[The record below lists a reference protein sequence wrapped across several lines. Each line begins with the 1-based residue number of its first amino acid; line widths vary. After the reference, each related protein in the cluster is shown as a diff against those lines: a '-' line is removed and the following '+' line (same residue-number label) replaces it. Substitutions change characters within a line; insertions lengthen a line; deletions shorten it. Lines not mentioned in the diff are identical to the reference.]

1 MNFATFLLEPNR
13 DSTADAVITATER
26 VSHAALFDR
35 VQSCARYLLD
45 RYGTG
50 NEILL
55 LADNSLFFI
64 VSYLAIVQSG
74 NVALLVETR
83 ISPEHLAQIVSICSI
98 RAVFVEER
106 FRQRVPEGLE
116 VLPAPLP
123 VAGTW
128 TGGCIDPGLPD
139 DALAVIIFTSGST
152 GTKKGVTLTH
162 RNLVANTTSIIEYFH
177 LDSHDRIAV
186 VLPFFYCFGASLLH
200 THLRVGG
207 SVVLSNHIFLGA
219 VIRDLQRYE
228 CTGFAGVPST
238 YQILI
243 QKTPFLNEAFPHL
256 RYFAQAGGALADR
269 YIRQVTDAF
278 PDKEFYVMYGAT
290 EATARLSYL
299 PPAELKAKMG
309 SIGRGIPGVRLEVVG
324 DDGRPVRPGEI
335 GEITARGDN
344 IMAGY
349 YGDPEGTAEV
359 LRDGRLYT
367 GDLATVDEDGY
378 IFVTGRKKNI
388 IKSGGYRISPV
399 EIEQFLLSQPGV
411 FSAVVFSLPDEI
423 MGEAVTAAVQPE
435 DEPSEE
441 LHQRLLAACRA
452 RLPSY
457 KVPRHL
463 FFVDEFPLN
472 SSNKVDRARL
482 REIAAAGLCAR

>member
-1 MNFATFLLEPNR
+1 MNFATSLLEPNR
-13 DSTADAVITATER
+13 NSSADAIFTATER
-26 VSHAALFDR
+26 LSHADLYYR
-35 VQSCARYLLD
+35 VQSLARDLLD

-83 ISPEHLAQIVSICSI
+83 IAPEQLAQVVSACSV
-98 RAVFVEER
+98 RAVFVDER
-106 FRQRVPEGLE
+106 HRQRVPAGLE
-116 VLPAPLP
+116 TVPAPLP
-123 VAGTW
+123 SAGTW
-128 TGGCIDPGLPD
+128 SGECVDPGVPD

-152 GTKKGVTLTH
+152 GSKKGVMLTH

-177 LDSHDRIAV
+177 LGSHDRIAV

-200 THLRVGG
+200 THLRAGG

-219 VIRDLQRYE
+219 VIHDLQRNE

-238 YQILI
+238 YQILV
-243 QKTPFLNEAFPHL
+243 QKTPFLDETFPHL

-269 YIRQVTDAF
+269 YIRQITDAF

-299 PPAELKAKMG
+299 PPGELAAKMG
-309 SIGRGIPGVRLEVVG
+309 SIGRGISGVRLEVVG
-324 DDGRPVRPGEI
+324 EGGRPVRPGEV
-335 GEITARGDN
+335 GEITARGEN

-349 YGDPEGTAEV
+349 YRDPEGTAEV

-367 GDLATVDEDGY
+367 GDMATVDEDGY

-399 EIEQFLLSQPGV
+399 EVEQFLLSQPGV
-411 FSAVVFSLPDEI
+411 FSVVVFALPDEI

-435 DEPSEE
+435 AGASEE
-441 LHQRLLAACRA
+441 LRQRLFAACNA
-452 RLPSY
+452 HLPSY

-472 SSNKVDRARL
+472 SSNKVDRTRL
-482 REIAAAGLCAR
+482 QEIAADALRRP

>member
-13 DSTADAVITATER
+13 ERTTDAVITATER
-26 VSHAALFDR
+26 LSHADLYCR
-35 VQSCARYLLD
+35 VQSLARYLLD

-83 ISPEHLAQIVSICSI
+83 IAPEQLAQVISTCSV
-98 RAVFVEER
+98 RAVCVDER
-106 FRQRVPEGLE
+106 HRQRVPEGLE
-116 VLPAPLP
+116 LVPIPLP
-123 VAGTW
+123 GAGTW
-128 TGGCIDPGLPD
+128 TGVCVDPGLPD

-152 GTKKGVTLTH
+152 GSKKGVMLTH

-177 LDSHDRIAV
+177 LGSHDRIAV

-200 THLRVGG
+200 THLRAGG

-219 VIRDLQRYE
+219 VIRDLQRFE

-238 YQILI
+238 YQILV
-243 QKTPFLNEAFPHL
+243 QKTPFLDETFPHL

-290 EATARLSYL
+290 EASARLSYL
-299 PPAELKAKMG
+299 PPGELAAKLG

-324 DDGRPVRPGEI
+324 EDGRPVRPGET
-335 GEITARGDN
+335 GEIMARGEN

-349 YGDPEGTAEV
+349 YLDPEGTAEV
-359 LRDGRLYT
+359 LRDGWLST

-411 FSAVVFSLPDEI
+411 FSVVVFALPDEI

-435 DEPSEE
+435 VGPSEE
-441 LHQRLLAACRA
+441 LRQRLLTSCNAH
-452 RLPSY
+452 LPSY

-472 SSNKVDRARL
+472 SSNKVDRAQL
-482 REIAAAGLCAR
+482 QEIAAAGLRTP

>member
-1 MNFATFLLEPNR
+1 MNFATYLLELNR
-13 DSTADAVITATER
+13 ERTADAVITATER
-26 VSHAALFDR
+26 LSHADLYGR
-35 VQSCARYLLD
+35 VQSLARALLD

-83 ISPEHLAQIVSICSI
+83 ISPEQLAEVVSTCSV
-98 RAVFVEER
+98 RAVFVDDR
-106 FRQRVPEGLE
+106 HRQRVPDGLE
-116 VLPAPLP
+116 LVPAPLP
-123 VAGTW
+123 GAGTW
-128 TGGCIDPGLPD
+128 SGECVDPGVPD

-152 GTKKGVTLTH
+152 GSKKGVMLTH
-162 RNLVANTTSIIEYFH
+162 RNLVANTTSIVEYFH
-177 LDSHDRIAV
+177 LGSHDRIAV

-200 THLRVGG
+200 THLRAGG
-207 SVVLSNHIFLGA
+207 SVVVSNHIFLGE
-219 VIRDLQRYE
+219 VIHDLQRYE

-238 YQILI
+238 YQILVH
-243 QKTPFLNEAFPHL
+243 KTPFLNEKFPHL

-290 EATARLSYL
+290 EATARLSFL
-299 PPAELKAKMG
+299 PPGELAAKMG

-324 DDGRPVRPGEI
+324 EDERPVRPGEI
-335 GEITARGDN
+335 GEITARGGN

-349 YGDPEGTAEV
+349 YRDPEGTAEV

-367 GDLATVDEDGY
+367 GDMATVDEDGY

-399 EIEQFLLSQPGV
+399 EIERFLLLQPGV
-411 FSAVVFSLPDEI
+411 FSVVVFALPDEI

-435 DEPSEE
+435 DGPSEE
-441 LHQRLLAACRA
+441 LRQRLLTSCNAH
-452 RLPSY
+452 LPSY

-472 SSNKVDRARL
+472 SSNKVDRTRL
-482 REIAAAGLCAR
+482 QEIAAVGLRRP